1 MISYLTEK
9 MRQALAD
16 AQAAAL
22 EHSHT
27 RIEPPHLLLAVMA
40 GDMGADSLVA
50 RAGGNVGEIQSGL
63 RAQLAALP
71 SVKNHSGD
79 IAVSPEIAKLINLAY
94 QTAKKRG
101 DSHVGGDVF
110 VLTAARRNT
119 PFRKLLADC
128 GADIEKLPLL
138 AAQMRGG
145 QSIGDAADNP
155 AGAMMEKFTVNLTEL
170 AAANKLDPVIGRDD
184 EIRRTAHVLQ
194 RRTKNNPV
202 LIGEPGV
209 GKTAVAEGLA
219 QRIVSGEAPEGLA
232 DKRIIALDFAALLA
246 GAKYRGEFEE
256 RLKGVMKEIVRAGDV
271 ILFIDEL
278 HIIVGA
284 GSSEGAVDAANMLK
298 PALARGD
305 LRCIGATTFGE
316 YKRHIEKDAALE
328 RRFQKVMIEEPSREN
343 AAAILRGLREK
354 YETHHN
360 IRITDAALIAAVDLS
375 RRYISERFLPDK
387 AIDLVDETAARLR
400 MEMDSRPESVARMDE
415 RLARLHIEKESVK
428 RELGGD
434 NTNSPNS
441 SSADKSNLPSAACGG
456 GCEREAVAGGG
467 KAPTKKSSR
476 KKTSDSSTPQKF
488 ADANFYPPPQA
499 AGGKTSAERLAKIDS
514 AIAEAEKERADL
526 TEIWTAERG
535 RIQAASDS
543 RVRRETLQAEME
555 KAKRE
560 SDWQRVAEIEHGELP
575 ALEADIQKAGAAEE
589 FKLLKTHVGV
599 EEIAATVSQ
608 ATGIPVS
615 RLMGGEQAKL
625 AAMEE
630 HLRARVVGQ
639 DEAVS
644 AVSDAVRRA
653 RAGLSPPSRPLGAFL
668 FLGPTG
674 VGKTELCKTLAMF
687 LFDSE
692 KKMVRLDMS
701 EYSEKHSIARL
712 IGAPPG
718 YVGFEEGGQ
727 LTEAARRHPYSVILL
742 DEVEK
747 AHPEIFNALLQVLD
761 DGRMTDGR
769 GRIAD
774 FRNTVIIMTS
784 NLAAED
790 IQAAAN
796 AQAGNGGAAGDSN
809 ANAKAAARAR
819 VLEKVNHFFLPEFV
833 NRLDE
838 ILIFNALTAADMHR
852 IAAIQLESLSANLR
866 EKGIALTAD
875 KAATEALTKE
885 GYDPR
890 FGARALKRAIRSRI
904 ENPLAKMIVQGA
916 LPPGAAVRLTP
927 SLALEVIPAPKEREG
942 N

>member
-9 MRQALAD
+9 MQQALAD

-50 RAGGNVGEIQSGL
+50 RAGGNVGDIQSGL

-110 VLTAARRNT
+110 VLTAARRNA

-256 RLKGVMKEIVRAGDV
+256 RLKGVLKEIVRAGDV

-360 IRITDAALIAAVDLS
+360 IRITDSALIAAVDLS

-434 NTNSPNS
+434 SETDSAQKAKGKKS
-441 SSADKSNLPSAACGG
+441 AADK
-456 GCEREAVAGGG
+456 
-467 KAPTKKSSR
+467 
-476 KKTSDSSTPQKF
+476 DSETQK
-488 ADANFYPPPQA
+488 
-499 AGGKTSAERLAKIDS
+499 RLAKIDS

-796 AQAGNGGAAGDSN
+796 AQAENGNAAGDSN

-916 LPPGAAVRLTP
+916 LSPGAAVRLTP
-927 SLALEVIPAPKEREG
+927 SLALEIVPAPKEREG